1 MKNYL
6 GIDLDY
12 SKDSLFDEL
21 GLKRL
26 RESYMRDDEESPQ
39 ERFAF
44 VSKAFS
50 SNDEHAKRLYKYS
63 SRHWLSY
70 STPVLSFGRTK
81 NGLPISCFLSYID
94 DSAEGLIQT
103 LSETNWLSMLGGGVG
118 VGFGIRSAGE
128 KSTGVMPHLKIYDAS
143 SLAYRQGSTRR
154 GSYAAYLDISH
165 PDILAFL
172 EIRKPTGDQNVRCLN
187 LHHGINITDE
197 FMEIIEKCMIDPEF
211 DDFA

>member
-63 SRHWLSY
+63 SRH
-70 STPVLSFGRTK
+70 
-81 NGLPISCFLSYID
+81 
-94 DSAEGLIQT
+94 
-103 LSETNWLSMLGGGVG
+103 
-118 VGFGIRSAGE
+118 
-128 KSTGVMPHLKIYDAS
+128 
-143 SLAYRQGSTRR
+143 
-154 GSYAAYLDISH
+154 
-165 PDILAFL
+165 
-172 EIRKPTGDQNVRCLN
+172 
-187 LHHGINITDE
+187 
-197 FMEIIEKCMIDPEF
+197 
-211 DDFA
+211 

>member
-12 SKDSLFDEL
+12 SRDSLFDEL

-26 RESYMRDDEESPQ
+26 RESYMRDDEQSPQ

-50 SNDEHAKRLYKYS
+50 SNDEHAKRLYEYS
-63 SRHWLSY
+63 SKQWLSF

-172 EIRKPTGDQNVRCLN
+172 EIRKP
-187 LHHGINITDE
+187 I
-197 FMEIIEKCMIDPEF
+197 F
-211 DDFA
+211 